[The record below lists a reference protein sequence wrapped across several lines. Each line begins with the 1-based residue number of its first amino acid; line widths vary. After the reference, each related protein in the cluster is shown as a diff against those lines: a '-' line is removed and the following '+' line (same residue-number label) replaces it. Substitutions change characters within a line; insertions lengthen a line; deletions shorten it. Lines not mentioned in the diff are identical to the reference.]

1 MFLHTLYTW
10 LLSNLLHP
18 FLFMIFLLVGE
29 GSAGSFCSD
38 NLIIELSFFTAS
50 LIISLPCLL
59 VGWRCL
65 YLIISFP
72 FSGNSKFL
80 IWLITAPVLVFL
92 EFLFILFISDFL
104 EIEFLVFSIPGM
116 TAAMISILIRY
127 KQFRKLS
134 HIPKIYN
141 HETNLV

>member
-1 MFLHTLYTW
+1 MFLHTFYTW

-18 FLFMIFLLVGE
+18 LLFMILSVVRK

-59 VGWRCL
+59 VGWLNL
-65 YLIISFP
+65 YLIISSP
-72 FSGNSKFL
+72 YSGNSKFL
-80 IWLITAPVLVFL
+80 IWVITAPLLVFL
-92 EFLFILFISDFL
+92 EFLFILVISDFL

-116 TAAMISILIRY
+116 VAVMIAILIRY

-134 HIPKIYN
+134 HLLKINN